1 MIFLWNLPFE
11 LGLVE
16 VSCERGHANV
26 APIFERG
33 QKCNPGNHRLYKL
46 ALGRSGPSMRG
57 LLSDISGHL
66 KEKNVS
72 KSRQHGLTN
81 SNSCLSKA
89 VVTVRKAL
97 RFSVTMEVKSD
108 VHIVRAA
115 AAFLCCSRLC
125 GSDAGLLDRYPQTAL
140 IISFASPFI
149 PFSLFSHLSS
159 PTL

>member
-33 QKCNPGNHRLYKL
+33 QKCNRGNHRLYKL
-46 ALGRSGPSMRG
+46 ALGRNVPSMRG

-66 KEKNVS
+66 KKKNVS
-72 KSRQHGLTN
+72 KSRQHGLTTGKA
-81 SNSCLSKA
+81 CLSKA

-97 RFSVTMEVKSD
+97 RFPVTMEVS
-108 VHIVRAA
+108 
-115 AAFLCCSRLC
+115 
-125 GSDAGLLDRYPQTAL
+125 QM
-140 IISFASPFI
+140 FI
-149 PFSLFSHLSS
+149 
-159 PTL
+159 